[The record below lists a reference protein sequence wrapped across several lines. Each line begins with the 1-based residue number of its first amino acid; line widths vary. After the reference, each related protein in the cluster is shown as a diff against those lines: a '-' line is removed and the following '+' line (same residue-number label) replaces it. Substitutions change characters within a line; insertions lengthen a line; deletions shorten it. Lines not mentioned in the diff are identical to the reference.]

1 MRAFVRARVR
11 HEARAQAE
19 TDLHAIGAQA
29 TSLAADSGGGGGD
42 KGQADGA
49 DKGEAVRG
57 RYPRM
62 PVSKFGE
69 RLTTGPSF
77 ADSMKALGAADGM
90 KYTAGQCRIFECYL
104 AALFRRRNR
113 QILENYTLY
122 RLLIENILGR

>member
-29 TSLAADSGGGGGD
+29 TSLAADSGGGG
-42 KGQADGA
+42 A
-49 DKGEAVRG
+49 DKGEPDGEEKGETVRG

-77 ADSMKALGAADGM
+77 ADSIKALGAADGM
-90 KYTAGQCRIFECYL
+90 RYTTGQCRIFEWYL

-113 QILENYTLY
+113 HKFSKITLY
-122 RLLIENILGR
+122 NGNI